1 MPRNGRPPINGGE
14 TYPLLFAASL
24 LRGSGARVI
33 DQNTAHGLGGDGK
46 EVSPVLIR
54 HGLVSEEPDA
64 EFIHERI
71 RLQRM
76 ICPLALQQTHRY
88 LTQLNMDGFEQSLA
102 SLLIAAA
109 PARKPSCDL
118 RRVRHT
124 FLKVARNETRVRQL

>member
-1 MPRNGRPPINGGE
+1 MPRNGRPPIHGGE

-33 DQNTAHGLGGDGK
+33 DQNAAHGLGGDGE
-46 EVSPVLIR
+46 EVSPILIR

-64 EFIHERI
+64 ELIHERI

-76 ICPLALQQTHRY
+76 VYPLPLQKTHRY

-102 SLLIAAA
+102 SGLIAAA
-109 PARKPSCDL
+109 PEHKPSRDL
-118 RRVRHT
+118 LRV
-124 FLKVARNETRVRQL
+124 

>member
-33 DQNTAHGLGGDGK
+33 DQNAAHGLGGDGK

-54 HGLVSEEPDA
+54 HDLVSEEPDA

-88 LTQLNMDGFEQSLA
+88 LTQLNMDDFEQSLA
-102 SLLIAAA
+102 SGLIAVT
-109 PARKPSCDL
+109 PEHKPSRDLLRVWHTSLNVARK
-118 RRVRHT
+118 
-124 FLKVARNETRVRQL
+124 